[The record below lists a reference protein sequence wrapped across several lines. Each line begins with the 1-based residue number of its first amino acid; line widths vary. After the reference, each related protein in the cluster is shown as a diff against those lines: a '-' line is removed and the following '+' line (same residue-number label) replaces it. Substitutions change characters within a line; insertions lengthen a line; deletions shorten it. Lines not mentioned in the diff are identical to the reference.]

1 MQTLVDLSASPQIN
15 RALEITSVPI
25 HAGMIPSCISILA
38 TGTFTGK
45 PKLEVSQ
52 DGTNFYPAYNS
63 DGEQIELESGKMIFV
78 EYPRVFLRVDL
89 TGVTSSDLKVT
100 IQ

>member
-1 MQTLVDLSASPQIN
+1 MQTLVDLSVSPQIN
-15 RALEITSVPI
+15 RAVELTNVPLHLGAPPSAVSV
-25 HAGMIPSCISILA
+25 LA
-38 TGTFTGK
+38 TGTFTGS
-45 PKLEVSQ
+45 PKLEISL

-63 DGEQIELESGKMIFV
+63 DDEQIELEAGKIIFLY
-78 EYPRVFLRVDL
+78 YPRIFLRVDL